1 MTDRQTQ
8 AASGDYSDAYLAVG
22 KDAFTA
28 LVRDPFGA
36 FAWCVVSMGRVMTSA
51 EFNRKRKDRG
61 R

>member
-1 MTDRQTQ
+1 MDNPQ
-8 AASGDYSDAYLAVG
+8 SDAYLAVA

-36 FAWCVVSMGRVMTSA
+36 FAWCVVSMGRMVSSV
-51 EFNRKRKDRG
+51 EFDRKKGRG